1 MSVSWSPLVDNRRS
15 EVIKIRF
22 SEKDCSRCPSLERCV
37 RSKKKYPRRLITVRR
52 QPAYEALRAARER
65 EKTRDFMELYAN
77 RSGIEGT
84 VSQGVR
90 TCGLRRTR
98 YRGFAKTHLDHMLT
112 ATAINCLRLSD
123 WITGA
128 PKATTQHSRFA
139 RLLAL
144 GS

>member
-1 MSVSWSPLVDNRRS
+1 M
-15 EVIKIRF
+15 
-22 SEKDCSRCPSLERCV
+22 
-37 RSKKKYPRRLITVRR
+37 ITVRR
-52 QPAYEALRAARER
+52 QPAYEALCAARER

-112 ATAINCLRLSD
+112 ATAINSLRL
-123 WITGA
+123 GA
-128 PKATTQHSRFA
+128 WFAGSPKATTQHSRFS

>member
-1 MSVSWSPLVDNRRS
+1 MD
-15 EVIKIRF
+15 
-22 SEKDCSRCPSLERCV
+22 
-37 RSKKKYPRRLITVRR
+37 
-52 QPAYEALRAARER
+52 
-65 EKTRDFMELYAN
+65 LYAK

-112 ATAINCLRLSD
+112 ATAMNCLRLSE
-123 WITGA
+123 WLVGV
-128 PKATTQHSRFA
+128 PKAKTQHSRFA

-144 GS
+144 RS

>member
-1 MSVSWSPLVDNRRS
+1 M
-15 EVIKIRF
+15 
-22 SEKDCSRCPSLERCV
+22 
-37 RSKKKYPRRLITVRR
+37 ITVRR
-52 QPAYEALRAARER
+52 QPAYEALCAARER
-65 EKTRDFMELYAN
+65 EKTRDFVEVYAN

-112 ATAINCLRLSD
+112 ATALNCLRLSG
-123 WITGA
+123 WFAGS